1 MKKSI
6 LLTVIATAW
15 VSSPAWAVTTMVPL
29 ATFGGGDGWL
39 APGEGGYTFL
49 GTANNERGL
58 AFGNNHLYLVSRSG
72 GNNVR
77 ILDKATGA
85 DLGSLNT
92 TGISGGTFAV
102 NMAAVGG
109 DGAIYVANLTINM
122 ATTPYKVYRWAD
134 ESSAPVEVLNTT
146 TLLSGARLGDTLA
159 AVGSGASTRLVAGF
173 GSTPS
178 VAGNNGYG
186 IIDPTAGTAT
196 AIAFAATPPNGGDFR
211 LGISFAGPN
220 HVFGTQTGGSYRY
233 TSFSGSTGTLIASGS
248 LTAVNSQATAE
259 RLMAYAEIAGVP
271 VLAVQSTGDSHV
283 SLYDVTDPANPQLL
297 ATANNTTSSN
307 ANANGTGQV
316 VWGDIV
322 GKTATLYAMNTNNGI
337 QAFTVTV
344 PEPATL
350 GLLALA
356 LAAAG
361 RRGRRA

>member
-1 MKKSI
+1 
-6 LLTVIATAW
+6 
-15 VSSPAWAVTTMVPL
+15 
-29 ATFGGGDGWL
+29 
-39 APGEGGYTFL
+39 
-49 GTANNERGL
+49 
-58 AFGNNHLYLVSRSG
+58 
-72 GNNVR
+72 
-77 ILDKATGA
+77 
-85 DLGSLNT
+85 
-92 TGISGGTFAV
+92 
-102 NMAAVGG
+102 
-109 DGAIYVANLTINM
+109 
-122 ATTPYKVYRWAD
+122 
-134 ESSAPVEVLNTT
+134 
-146 TLLSGARLGDTLA
+146 
-159 AVGSGASTRLVAGF
+159 
-173 GSTPS
+173 
-178 VAGNNGYG
+178 
-186 IIDPTAGTAT
+186 
-196 AIAFAATPPNGGDFR
+196 
-211 LGISFAGPN
+211 
-220 HVFGTQTGGSYRY
+220 RY

-350 GLLALA
+350 GLLALV